1 MFSKAEYPTFTAAS
15 SVPFCFTL
23 FNGEHKHQAHEAR
36 ARTNRR
42 PLHDLRHDETA
53 SNAMHLEKIKNS
65 TSDKRLHEEQDM
77 GKGASENPKVLQH
90 RHHCVR

>member
-1 MFSKAEYPTFTAAS
+1 MSISIKLTKAEPAPTEGPYT
-15 SVPFCFTL
+15 TYT
-23 FNGEHKHQAHEAR
+23 K
-36 ARTNRR
+36 
-42 PLHDLRHDETA
+42 RHDETA